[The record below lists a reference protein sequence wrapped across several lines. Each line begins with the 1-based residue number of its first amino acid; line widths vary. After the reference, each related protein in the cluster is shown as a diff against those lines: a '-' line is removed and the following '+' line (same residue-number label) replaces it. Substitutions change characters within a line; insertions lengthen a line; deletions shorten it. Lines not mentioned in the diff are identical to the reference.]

1 MEDPIEELKKQI
13 TESVSNKKNDWDEKI
28 YNSQQY
34 QQEIKYLND
43 ITKDFVDSIRA
54 VSIYSTRAGDIYDNF
69 LCIRTID
76 NMIQSSIGV
85 LVMIQNGIHNTAR
98 RELRYLIEMITK
110 YVIVDY
116 AKMGES
122 FETKT
127 EYLKNEIPNSSI
139 EVIEEYSTP
148 FSSPVKE
155 DFRSE
160 IKDFFY
166 KACAYVHPSKK
177 QIDEQML
184 NYSIG
189 HTIGFE
195 SAKMFSEINK
205 IVFRAY
211 DMILVMVF
219 HSFGPSMS
227 ADLFE
232 QIFNENKKWKFHKG
246 KYIKEYAKLVNSMN
260 NAC

>member
-1 MEDPIEELKKQI
+1 MEDPIEELRNQI
-13 TESVSNKKNDWDEKI
+13 IKSLNNKKTDWGDKI

-34 QQEIKYLND
+34 QQEIRYLND
-43 ITKDFVDSIRA
+43 ITKDFIDSIRA
-54 VSIYSTRAGDIYDNF
+54 VSIYSTRAGDTYDKF

-76 NMIQSSIGV
+76 DMIQSSMGI

-122 FETKT
+122 FKAKT
-127 EYLKNEIPNSSI
+127 EYLKTEIPNSSI
-139 EVIEEYSTP
+139 EVVEEYSTP

-177 QIDEQML
+177 QIDEQIL
-184 NYSIG
+184 NYSYG
-189 HTIGFE
+189 YTIGFE
-195 SAKMFSEINK
+195 SAKMYSDINK
-205 IVFRAY
+205 TVFRAY
-211 DMILVMVF
+211 DMILVMLF
-219 HSFGPSMS
+219 HSFGLSMS
-227 ADLFE
+227 GDLFE
-232 QIFNENKKWKFHKG
+232 QLFNDNQKWKFHKG
-246 KYIKEYAKLVNSMN
+246 KYTKEFAKLVN
-260 NAC
+260 